1 MQDHRYLIVSGD
13 NGYKS
18 YNEPGAMK
26 LALIEKRIP
35 EANIVVDFTGF
46 RNLDSVVRACEI
58 LVQSNFLAK
67 SPPFHNERAVYI
79 SQQYGVKLTGF
90 NTPDVG
96 DYGGWKTKFREKPA
110 RVRR

>member
-1 MQDHRYLIVSGD
+1 M
-13 NGYKS
+13 
-18 YNEPGAMK
+18 E

-46 RNLDSVVRACEI
+46 RNLDSVVRACETFD
-58 LVQSNFLAK
+58 QSNFLVK